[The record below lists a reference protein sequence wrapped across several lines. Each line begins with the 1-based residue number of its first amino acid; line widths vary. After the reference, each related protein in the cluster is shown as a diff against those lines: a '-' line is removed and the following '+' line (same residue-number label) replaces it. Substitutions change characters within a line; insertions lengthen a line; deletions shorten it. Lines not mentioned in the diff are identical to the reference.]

1 VRIEGRVVKT
11 SAAESDAYFASR
23 PLGARHGAIA
33 SPQSQVIP
41 NREALEQRVAFV
53 AREQGEHAKRPEY
66 WGGYRVIPERMEFW
80 QGRESRLH
88 DRLQYRLLPHQ
99 GWIMERL
106 AP

>member
-1 VRIEGRVVKT
+1 M
-11 SAAESDAYFASR
+11 SDLSTLRSEA
-23 PLGARHGAIA
+23 LGAVAQA
-33 SPQSQVIP
+33 ADLAAWNQT
-41 NREALEQRVAFV
+41 LEQRVAFV
-53 AREQGEHAKRPEY
+53 AREQGEQATRPAY